1 MIGIY
6 GGSFDPIHL
15 GHLRTATSLKTELQL
30 DHLFLLPCCKPVH
43 KDGLKYSS
51 NDRLNMLNLALENF
65 STLEV
70 DSREILRGGDSY
82 MIDTL
87 RELKQIYKDE
97 PICLIIG
104 MDSFQKIKT
113 WKNWKEFSK
122 LAHLVILQ
130 RQGSNLIDST
140 LDTFHTSKD
149 SSQLKLEPNG
159 LLYFSNCPKINISSS
174 DIRSRISANQNLDNL
189 LPKSV
194 INYLRLHES

>member
-15 GHLRTATSLKTELQL
+15 GHLKTATTLKTELQL
-30 DHLFLLPCCKPVH
+30 DHLFLLPCCEPVH
-43 KDGLKYSS
+43 KDGLKYPS
-51 NDRLNMLNLALENF
+51 NDRLKMLNLALEKF
-65 STLEV
+65 STLEI
-70 DSREILRGGDSY
+70 DSREILRGGGSY

-87 RELKQIYKDE
+87 HELKQIYRDE

-104 MDSFQKIKT
+104 MDSFLKIKT
-113 WKNWKEFSK
+113 WKDWQEFSK
-122 LAHLVILQ
+122 LVHLVILQ
-130 RQGSNLIDST
+130 RQGFNNIDSS
-140 LDTFHTSKD
+140 LDSFHNTKEVNE
-149 SSQLKLEPNG
+149 LRLESNG

-174 DIRSRISANQNLDNL
+174 DIRSRIATNQNLDDL

>member
-6 GGSFDPIHL
+6 GGSFDPVHL
-15 GHLRTATSLKTELQL
+15 GHLKTATSLKTELKL
-30 DHLFLLPCCKPVH
+30 DHLFLLPCCEPVH

-51 NDRLNMLNLALENF
+51 NDRLKMLNLALDNF
-65 STLEV
+65 STLEI
-70 DSREILRGGDSY
+70 DSREILRGGGSY

-87 RELKQIYKDE
+87 HELKQIYKDE

-104 MDSFQKIKT
+104 MDSFIKIKT
-113 WKNWKEFSK
+113 WKEWQEFSK
-122 LAHLVILQ
+122 LVHLGILQ
-130 RQGSNLIDST
+130 RQGVNLT
-140 LDTFHTSKD
+140 D
-149 SSQLKLEPNG
+149 SSLDSFHNSKEVNQLHLEPNG

-174 DIRSRISANQNLDNL
+174 DIRSRIEANQNLDDL

>member
-6 GGSFDPIHL
+6 GGSFDPVHL
-15 GHLRTATSLKTELQL
+15 GHLKTATSLKTELKL
-30 DHLFLLPCCKPVH
+30 DHLFLLPCCEPVH

-51 NDRLNMLNLALENF
+51 NDRLKMLNLALDNF
-65 STLEV
+65 STLEI
-70 DSREILRGGDSY
+70 DSREILRGGGSY

-87 RELKQIYKDE
+87 HELKQIYKDE

-104 MDSFQKIKT
+104 MDSFIKIKT
-113 WKNWKEFSK
+113 WKEWQEFST
-122 LAHLVILQ
+122 LVHLGILQ
-130 RQGSNLIDST
+130 RQGFNLT
-140 LDTFHTSKD
+140 D
-149 SSQLKLEPNG
+149 SSLDSFHNSKEVNQLHLEPNG

-174 DIRSRISANQNLDNL
+174 DIRSRIDSNQNLDDL

>member
-15 GHLRTATSLKTELQL
+15 GHLKTATILKTELQL
-30 DHLFLLPCCKPVH
+30 DHLFLLPCCEPVH
-43 KDGLKYSS
+43 KDGLKYPS
-51 NDRLNMLNLALENF
+51 NDRLKMLNLALDKF
-65 STLEV
+65 STLEI
-70 DSREILRGGDSY
+70 DSREILRGGGSY

-87 RELKQIYKDE
+87 HELKQIYRDE

-104 MDSFQKIKT
+104 MDSFLKIKT
-113 WKNWKEFSK
+113 WKDWQEFSK

-130 RQGSNLIDST
+130 RQGFNIIDTS
-140 LDTFHTSKD
+140 LDSFHNTKEVNE
-149 SSQLKLEPNG
+149 LKLESNG

-174 DIRSRISANQNLDNL
+174 DIRGRIATNQNLDDL

-194 INYLRLHES
+194 INYLRLHET

>member
-15 GHLRTATSLKTELQL
+15 GHLKTATTLKTELQL
-30 DHLFLLPCCKPVH
+30 DHLFLLPCCEPVH
-43 KDGLKYSS
+43 KDGLKYPS
-51 NDRLNMLNLALENF
+51 NDRLKMLNLALDKF
-65 STLEV
+65 STLEI

-87 RELKQIYKDE
+87 HELKQIYRDE

-104 MDSFQKIKT
+104 MDSFLKIKT
-113 WKNWKEFSK
+113 WKDWQEFSK
-122 LAHLVILQ
+122 LVHLVILQ
-130 RQGSNLIDST
+130 RQGFNLIDSS
-140 LDTFHTSKD
+140 LDSFHSTKEVNE
-149 SSQLKLEPNG
+149 LRLELNG

-174 DIRSRISANQNLDNL
+174 DIRGRIAGNQNLDDL

-194 INYLRLHES
+194 INYLRLHEA

>member
-15 GHLRTATSLKTELQL
+15 GHLKNAATLKTELQL
-30 DHLFLLPCCKPVH
+30 DHLFLLPCCEPVH
-43 KDGLKYSS
+43 KDGLKYPS
-51 NDRLNMLNLALENF
+51 NDRLKMLNLALEKF
-65 STLEV
+65 STLEI
-70 DSREILRGGDSY
+70 DSREILRGGGSY

-87 RELKQIYKDE
+87 HELKQIYRDE

-104 MDSFQKIKT
+104 MDSFLKIKT
-113 WKNWKEFSK
+113 WKDWQEFSK
-122 LAHLVILQ
+122 LVHLVILQ
-130 RQGSNLIDST
+130 RQGFNLIDSS
-140 LDTFHTSKD
+140 LDSFHNTKEVNE
-149 SSQLKLEPNG
+149 LRLESNG

-174 DIRSRISANQNLDNL
+174 DIRDRIATNQNLDDL

>member
-15 GHLRTATSLKTELQL
+15 GHLKTATTLKTELQL
-30 DHLFLLPCCKPVH
+30 DHLFLLPCCEPVH
-43 KDGLKYSS
+43 KDGLKYPS
-51 NDRLNMLNLALENF
+51 NDRLKMLNLALEKF
-65 STLEV
+65 STLEI
-70 DSREILRGGDSY
+70 DSREILRGGGSY

-87 RELKQIYKDE
+87 HELKQIYRDE

-104 MDSFQKIKT
+104 MDSFLKIKT
-113 WKNWKEFSK
+113 WKDWQEFSK
-122 LAHLVILQ
+122 LVHLVILQ
-130 RQGSNLIDST
+130 RQGFNIIDSS
-140 LDTFHTSKD
+140 LDSFHNTKD
-149 SSQLKLEPNG
+149 VNELRLESNG

-174 DIRSRISANQNLDNL
+174 DIRGRIAANQNLDDL

>member
-15 GHLRTATSLKTELQL
+15 GHLQTATTLKTELQL
-30 DHLFLLPCCKPVH
+30 DHLFLLPCCEPVH
-43 KDGLKYSS
+43 KDGLKYPS
-51 NDRLNMLNLALENF
+51 NDRLKMLNLALEKF
-65 STLEV
+65 STLEI
-70 DSREILRGGDSY
+70 DSREILRGGGSY

-87 RELKQIYKDE
+87 HELKQIYRDE

-104 MDSFQKIKT
+104 MDSFLKIKT
-113 WKNWKEFSK
+113 WKDWQEFSK
-122 LAHLVILQ
+122 LVHLVILE
-130 RQGSNLIDST
+130 RQGFNIIDSS
-140 LDTFHTSKD
+140 LDSFHNTKD
-149 SSQLKLEPNG
+149 VNELRLESNG

-174 DIRSRISANQNLDNL
+174 DIRDRIAANQNLDDL

>member
-15 GHLRTATSLKTELQL
+15 GHLKTATTLKTELQI
-30 DHLFLLPCCKPVH
+30 DHLFLLPCCEPVH
-43 KDGLKYSS
+43 KDGLKYPS
-51 NDRLNMLNLALENF
+51 NDRLKMLNLALEKF

-70 DSREILRGGDSY
+70 DSREILRGGGSY

-87 RELKQIYKDE
+87 RELKQIYRDE

-104 MDSFQKIKT
+104 MDSFLKIKT
-113 WKNWKEFSK
+113 WKDWQEFSK
-122 LAHLVILQ
+122 LVHLVILQ
-130 RQGSNLIDST
+130 RQGFNIIDSS
-140 LDTFHTSKD
+140 LDSFHNTKEVN
-149 SSQLKLEPNG
+149 QLRLESNG
-159 LLYFSNCPKINISSS
+159 LLYFSNCPQINISSS
-174 DIRSRISANQNLDNL
+174 DIRGRIAANQNLDDL

>member
-87 RELKQIYKDE
+87 RELKQIYIDE

-122 LAHLVILQ
+122 LVHLVILQ
-130 RQGSNLIDST
+130 RQGSNLIDSS

-174 DIRSRISANQNLDNL
+174 DIRSRISANQNLDDL
-189 LPKSV
+189 LPKTV

>member
-15 GHLRTATSLKTELQL
+15 GHLKTATTLKTELQL
-30 DHLFLLPCCKPVH
+30 DHLFLLPCCEPVH
-43 KDGLKYSS
+43 KDGLKYPS
-51 NDRLNMLNLALENF
+51 NDRLKMLNLALEKF
-65 STLEV
+65 STLEI
-70 DSREILRGGDSY
+70 DAREILRGGGSY

-87 RELKQIYKDE
+87 HELKQIYRDE

-104 MDSFQKIKT
+104 MDSFLKIKT
-113 WKNWKEFSK
+113 WKDWQEFSK

-130 RQGSNLIDST
+130 RQGFNIIDSS
-140 LDTFHTSKD
+140 LDSFHISND
-149 SSQLKLEPNG
+149 VNELRLESNG

-174 DIRSRISANQNLDNL
+174 DIRGRIATNQNLDDL

-194 INYLRLHES
+194 INYLRLHEA

>member
-122 LAHLVILQ
+122 LVHLVILQ
-130 RQGSNLIDST
+130 RQGSNLIDSS

-149 SSQLKLEPNG
+149 SGQLKVESSG

-174 DIRSRISANQNLDNL
+174 DIRSRISANKNLDDL